1 MSLWG
6 DDDGGGAG
14 DGNTDVTHAI
24 YSKYRGVTWDKTKA
38 KWKADIMVQGK
49 RHSCG
54 YYEDDEEAAKAY
66 DR

>member
-6 DDDGGGAG
+6 DDDGGAG
-14 DGNTDVTHAI
+14 DGNKDVKHI
-24 YSKYRGVTWDKTKA
+24 CYSKYRGVSWYKPRA
-38 KWKADIMVQGK
+38 KWRAFIRVQGK
-49 RHSCG
+49 QHHCG